1 MNCFIYLCV
10 TNKKKSIMSDSN
22 NKPKYVYD
30 KMGAWWYVFEIEYK
44 GNSSYGHKI
53 TPELTQEEAIK
64 ETYRL
69 NNW

>member
-1 MNCFIYLCV
+1 MNY
-10 TNKKKSIMSDSN
+10 SN